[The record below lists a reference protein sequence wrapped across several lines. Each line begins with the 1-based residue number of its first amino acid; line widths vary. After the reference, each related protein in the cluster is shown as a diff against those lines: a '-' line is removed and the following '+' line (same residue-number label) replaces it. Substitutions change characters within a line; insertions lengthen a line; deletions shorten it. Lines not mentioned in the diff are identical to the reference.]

1 MTTKLT
7 LSIDESIIRELKNY
21 SRSERISI
29 SKLAENYF
37 KDLIARKKKK
47 KSFIEQLSGILSDIP
62 IEPNDPYYKKTT
74 ARIIEEKY
82 KLK

>member
-21 SRSERISI
+21 SRSEKISI
-29 SKLAENYF
+29 SKLAEKYF

-47 KSFIEQLSGILSDIP
+47 KSVAEEFAGILADFP
-62 IEPNDPYYKKTT
+62 LEQNDPFYKKTT
-74 ARIIEEKY
+74 LKLMEEKFG
-82 KLK
+82 K